1 MEEPNRVQSRLMCT
15 AGTLME
21 LSAIL
26 MAWLDRWGW
35 AAIFA
40 ILGLWMLTYAR
51 HRV

>member
-1 MEEPNRVQSRLMCT
+1 MEEPIRVQFRLLSA

-35 AAIFA
+35 AAFFA
-40 ILGLWMLTYAR
+40 ILGLWMLTYAH
-51 HRV
+51 HRT